1 MQRNFLTALAI
12 AIAVSL
18 WLLSGAFFG
27 DGNES
32 ESRTI
37 VVQNAEQA
45 QNQPQPA
52 SVRVRIIDSQPR
64 VRQLLLR
71 GKTQSKRQVDVK
83 TQVAGAVVARP
94 VERGDFVK
102 KGTLLC
108 ELATDDRNAAVVQ
121 AQAQLRQYEIE
132 YEGTRKL
139 QAKGLQSKTAIA
151 AAEARLESARALL
164 KREQINLQNT
174 RVRAPFAGVVD
185 KLHMHVGDYAS
196 VGTACVTLIDL
207 DPMLVTANISESDVG
222 FLPVGATV
230 TGKTVAG
237 RSLQGVVTFVA
248 SQSDPVTRTF
258 PIEVT
263 VANADRSLKSG
274 QTARLSVK
282 LDQVMAHLVSPALFT
297 LNDNGEVGL
306 RVVDDNNIVEF
317 HPISLLEDTE
327 QGVWVTGLPQRV
339 RLITV
344 GQESVLAGQN
354 VAPVL
359 QEASALGILSD

>member
-102 KGTLLC
+102 KG
-108 ELATDDRNAAVVQ
+108 
-121 AQAQLRQYEIE
+121 
-132 YEGTRKL
+132 
-139 QAKGLQSKTAIA
+139 
-151 AAEARLESARALL
+151 
-164 KREQINLQNT
+164 
-174 RVRAPFAGVVD
+174 
-185 KLHMHVGDYAS
+185 
-196 VGTACVTLIDL
+196 
-207 DPMLVTANISESDVG
+207 
-222 FLPVGATV
+222 
-230 TGKTVAG
+230 
-237 RSLQGVVTFVA
+237 
-248 SQSDPVTRTF
+248 
-258 PIEVT
+258 
-263 VANADRSLKSG
+263 
-274 QTARLSVK
+274 
-282 LDQVMAHLVSPALFT
+282 
-297 LNDNGEVGL
+297 
-306 RVVDDNNIVEF
+306 
-317 HPISLLEDTE
+317 
-327 QGVWVTGLPQRV
+327 
-339 RLITV
+339 
-344 GQESVLAGQN
+344 
-354 VAPVL
+354 
-359 QEASALGILSD
+359 